1 MVPGPAHRLP
11 RIMGAI
17 AAAVAL
23 HVAILVFRP
32 GASGDRAAAAT
43 ASAMVVRILHPSA
56 GVTAPPSMAEPV
68 TTTAAAPALE
78 PSEPVAVPAKAQSA
92 TDAARADAK
101 SEKAEPHPLS
111 RSMPAAE
118 PADPWQRA
126 LSPAPEYALGIR
138 LDPGP
143 RPLDD
148 IDPDYPDP
156 VNLRTG
162 SVVLRILISETG
174 HVDDI
179 SVVRAEPPG
188 VFDQAAVDAF
198 SRARFSPGMASGTP
212 VKSQIRVE
220 VQFMPINRGARIS
233 GRTY

>member
-1 MVPGPAHRLP
+1 
-11 RIMGAI
+11 MGAI
-17 AAAVAL
+17 AAAIAL
-23 HVAILVFRP
+23 HAAILVFRP

-43 ASAMVVRILHPSA
+43 ASAMVVRILHASA
-56 GVTAPPSMAEPV
+56 GVTAPPSIAEPV
-68 TTTAAAPALE
+68 TATAAAPALE
-78 PSEPVAVPAKAQSA
+78 PSEPVAVPSKAQSA
-92 TDAARADAK
+92 TDAARADAN
-101 SEKAEPHPLS
+101 SEKAEPHPSS

-118 PADPWQRA
+118 PADPSQRA

-174 HVDDI
+174 HVDDV

-198 SRARFSPGMASGTP
+198 SRARFSPGMAGGTP

>member
-1 MVPGPAHRLP
+1 
-11 RIMGAI
+11 MGAI

-23 HVAILVFRP
+23 HAAILVFRP

-43 ASAMVVRILHPSA
+43 ASTMVVRILHPSA
-56 GVTAPPSMAEPV
+56 GVTAPPSIAEPV
-68 TTTAAAPALE
+68 ATTVAPALE
-78 PSEPVAVPAKAQSA
+78 PSEPVAVPAQAQSA
-92 TDAARADAK
+92 IDAARADAK
-101 SEKAEPHPLS
+101 SEKAESHPSS

-174 HVDDI
+174 HVDDVSI
-179 SVVRAEPPG
+179 VRAEPPG

>member
-1 MVPGPAHRLP
+1 MPGPAHRLP

-23 HVAILVFRP
+23 HAAILVFRP

-43 ASAMVVRILHPSA
+43 ASTMVVRILHPSA
-56 GVTAPPSMAEPV
+56 GVTAPPSIAEPV
-68 TTTAAAPALE
+68 ATTVAPALE
-78 PSEPVAVPAKAQSA
+78 PSEPVAVPAQAQSA
-92 TDAARADAK
+92 IDAARADAK
-101 SEKAEPHPLS
+101 SEKAESHPSS

-174 HVDDI
+174 HVDDVSI
-179 SVVRAEPPG
+179 VRAEPPG